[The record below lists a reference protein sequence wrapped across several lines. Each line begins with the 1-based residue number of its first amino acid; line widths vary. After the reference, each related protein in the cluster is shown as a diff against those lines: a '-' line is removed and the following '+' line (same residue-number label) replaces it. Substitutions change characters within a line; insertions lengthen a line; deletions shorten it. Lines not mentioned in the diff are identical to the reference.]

1 MKTTSTKNMTI
12 FIGNNMKKQ
21 NTKFAQYRVPK
32 LESHQKNPLI
42 CALPHFVKPSRLRA
56 ITDKMPKLPDLE
68 YLDKNDRIT
77 LAKRARKIRVATK
90 YFIDFYHDVYN
101 LIVTGY
107 EERNP
112 TNSEVIEFHYD
123 IADPSVDV
131 EELIEAGIISET
143 DEDTTCEHM
152 ILTGIS
158 GMGKSA
164 LKNSILKQLIPIA
177 KIHTLDYFDEIQ
189 VFQLHAE
196 MPHDGTRGTLLK
208 NLFEGLDEALKDY
221 EKTNYLEMVQ
231 PKLDRSANIGAME
244 RFFKSLC
251 IKYHIGIIII
261 DEFQNIDVADK
272 DDKAKMRQL
281 FDSMSNKLHVP
292 FLKIG
297 TTDSFGMM
305 KAKFQH
311 GRRAGDTIELLPY
324 SRIPEIHNKSGI
336 DKGFVDGNDWKA
348 LIKAVFDYQ
357 VIKKPIAYSTRWDEE
372 LYKLSCGIPYVLF
385 TLWQEAQVNAIR
397 TGSETLTLKQLNNVF
412 RQRFKL
418 IKAAINALR
427 NKKLGQFSDLLCIA
441 QLFDKNE
448 IDAAIERLNHFVNKE
463 NFSGAAAADVLQ
475 GIENIENENTLKE
488 PQKIKLAKIK
498 KELEQRATTIK
509 KGQTYENEA

>member
-1 MKTTSTKNMTI
+1 
-12 FIGNNMKKQ
+12 MKKQ
-21 NTKFAQYRVPK
+21 NTKFAQYRIPT
-32 LESHQKNPLI
+32 LEVHQKNPLI
-42 CALPHFVKPSRLRA
+42 CALPSFVKPSRLRA

-90 YFIDFYHDVYN
+90 FFIDFYHEVYN
-101 LIVTGY
+101 LIVIGY

-112 TNSEVIEFHYD
+112 MNSEVIEFHYD
-123 IADPSVDV
+123 VADPSIDV
-131 EELIEAGIISET
+131 EELIETGIISET

-164 LKNSILKQLIPIA
+164 LKNSILKQLIPRT

-208 NLFEGLDEALKDY
+208 NLFEGLDEALKGF

-231 PKLDRSANIGAME
+231 PKLDRSVNIGAME
-244 RFFKSLC
+244 KFFKSLC
-251 IKYHIGIIII
+251 IKYHVGIIII
-261 DEFQNIDVADK
+261 DEFQNIDVANK

-292 FLKIG
+292 FLKVG

-324 SRIPEIHNKSGI
+324 SRVPEIHNKSGI
-336 DKGFVDGNDWKA
+336 DKGSANGNDWK
-348 LIKAVFDYQ
+348 LLMKAVFDFQ
-357 VIKKPIAYSTRWDEE
+357 VIKKPIKYSTRWDEE

-385 TLWQEAQVNAIR
+385 TLWHEAQVNAIR
-397 TGSETLTLKQLNNVF
+397 TGSETLTFKQLNDVY

-418 IKAAINALR
+418 IKAAITALR
-427 NKKLGQFSDLLCIA
+427 TERIGQFSDLLCIA

-448 IDAAIERLNHFVNKE
+448 VDAAIKRLNHFVNKE

-475 GIENIENENTLKE
+475 SVEDIEKENTLKE
-488 PQKIKLAKIK
+488 PQKRKLAQIK
-498 KELEQRATTIK
+498 SELKQRAATIK
-509 KGQTYENEA
+509 KGQVYDNQA